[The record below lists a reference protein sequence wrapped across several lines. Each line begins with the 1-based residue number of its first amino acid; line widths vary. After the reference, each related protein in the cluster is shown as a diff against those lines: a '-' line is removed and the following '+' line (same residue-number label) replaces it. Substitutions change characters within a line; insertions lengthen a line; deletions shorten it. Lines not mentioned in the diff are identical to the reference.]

1 MYFWRV
7 FLFSNHG
14 ILNSSFRKEISMTI
28 SAPRWDMTN
37 VYPSLESKEFKN
49 AIKKY
54 KSTLDEMEVFY
65 KKASK
70 ADSKTEPKK
79 LGKLLGESVDRFNTL
94 FELSNTISP
103 FIYAFVS
110 TDSRNK
116 EAMRALSEFEQM
128 SVQASVLNTRFQAWV
143 GKLGKAAV
151 KKAARTNASA
161 KTHEFALNES
171 VDQSKYMMSEAE
183 EILAAELTLSGGNAF
198 GKLQG
203 TITSQL
209 SVDFELDGKL
219 QKLPMPALINLRS
232 HPDELTR
239 RRGYEAENIAWE
251 GVKET
256 LAACMNGVKG
266 EALTL
271 NKKRGREDA
280 IHSSID
286 MARLDRATLNAIL
299 GAMKDS
305 FPMFQKY
312 FKHKAKLLGKEKLA
326 WWDVSAP
333 MGKTDKVYSFEEARN
348 FIISNFNQFSPE
360 LGAFAQRAFD
370 NNWIDAE
377 QREGKRGGA
386 FCMGIAGVKES
397 RILSNFDGSF
407 DQVSTLAHELG
418 HAFHNECANQAG
430 KTQIQQSTPMTL
442 AETASIMCETIV
454 TEAVL
459 KQVTDPEEIL
469 AVLEAQ
475 MNNASA
481 IIVDIYSRYLF
492 EKEVFERREKS
503 ELSADDLNDIME
515 RAQKATYGEGL
526 DERYLQKF
534 MWTWKPHYY
543 SSGLSFYNY
552 PYAFGLLFATGLY
565 AIYQKRGADFV
576 PDYKNLLA
584 STGENR
590 AAEIADR
597 FGINI
602 RTKKFWTDSL
612 AIIGT
617 RVERYCEL

>member
-1 MYFWRV
+1 
-7 FLFSNHG
+7 
-14 ILNSSFRKEISMTI
+14 MTT

-37 VYPSLESKEFKN
+37 VYPSLASKEFKS

-54 KSTLDEMEVFY
+54 KSMLNEMEIFF

-70 ADSKTEPKK
+70 ADAKTDPKK
-79 LGKLLGESVDRFNTL
+79 LGKLLGESADRFNALLSLSGTL
-94 FELSNTISP
+94 GA
-103 FIYAFVS
+103 FIYSYVT

-116 EAMRALSEFEQM
+116 DAMRALSEFEQM
-128 SVQASVLNTRFQAWV
+128 SVQASILNTKFQAWV

-151 KKAARTNASA
+151 KKASKTNISA
-161 KTHEFALNES
+161 KAHEFTLNES

-203 TITSQL
+203 TLTSQL
-209 SVDFELDGKL
+209 SVDFELGGKTE
-219 QKLPMPALINLRS
+219 KLPMPALINLRS
-232 HPDELTR
+232 HPDEPTR

-266 EALTL
+266 ETLTL
-271 NKKRGREDA
+271 DKKRGREDA
-280 IHSSID
+280 IHASID
-286 MARLDRATLNAIL
+286 STRMDRATLNAML

-312 FKHKAKLLGKEKLA
+312 FKHKAKLIGKDKLA
-326 WWDVSAP
+326 WWDISAP
-333 MGKTDKVYSFEEARN
+333 MGKTDKVYSYEEARE
-348 FIISNFNQFSPE
+348 FIVSNFNQFSPE
-360 LGAFAQRAFD
+360 LGAFAQRAF
-370 NNWIDAE
+370 NNSWIDAE

-386 FCMGIAGVKES
+386 FCMGVPGVKES

-418 HAFHNECANQAG
+418 HAFHNECAYRAD
-430 KTQIQQSTPMTL
+430 KTELQQSTPMTL
-442 AETASIMCETIV
+442 AETASIMCETII

-459 KQVTDPEEIL
+459 KQVTDPQEEL

-475 MNNASA
+475 MNNATGV
-481 IIVDIYSRYLF
+481 IVDIYSRYLF
-492 EKEVFERREKS
+492 EKEVFERREQS

-515 RAQKATYGEGL
+515 RAQKATYGDGL
-526 DERYLQKF
+526 DERFLQKF

-543 SSGLSFYNY
+543 SSGFSFYNY

-590 AAEIADR
+590 AAELADR

-602 RTKKFWTDSL
+602 RTKKFWADSL
-612 AIIGT
+612 AIIGK
-617 RVERYCEL
+617 RIDRYCEL

>member
-1 MYFWRV
+1 
-7 FLFSNHG
+7 
-14 ILNSSFRKEISMTI
+14 MTA

-54 KSTLDEMEVFY
+54 KSMLDDMEVFF

-70 ADSKTEPKK
+70 ADSKMEPKK
-79 LGKLLGESVDRFNTL
+79 LGKLLGESVDHFNAL
-94 FELSNTISP
+94 FELSNTIGP
-103 FIYAFVS
+103 FIYAYVT

-128 SVQASVLNTRFQAWV
+128 SVQASILNTKFQAWI

-151 KKAARTNASA
+151 KKATKTNPSA
-161 KTHEFALNES
+161 KAHEFTLNES
-171 VDQSKYMMSEAE
+171 VEQSKYMMSEAE

-203 TITSQL
+203 TLTSQL
-209 SVDFELDGKL
+209 TVDFELDGKTE
-219 QKLPMPALINLRS
+219 KMPMPALINLRS
-232 HPDELTR
+232 HPDEATR

-251 GVKET
+251 QVKET
-256 LAACMNGVKG
+256 LAACINGVKG
-266 EALTL
+266 ETLTL
-271 NKKRGREDA
+271 DKKRGREDA
-280 IHSSID
+280 IHASID
-286 MARLDRATLNAIL
+286 STRMDRATLNAML
-299 GAMKDS
+299 DAMKDS

-312 FKHKAKLLGKEKLA
+312 FKHKAKLIGKEKLA
-326 WWDVSAP
+326 WWDISAP
-333 MGKTDKVYSFEEARN
+333 MGKTDKVYSFEEARD
-348 FIISNFNQFSPE
+348 FIVTNFNKFSPE
-360 LGAFAQRAFD
+360 LGAFAKRSFD

-377 QREGKRGGA
+377 QRDGKRGGA
-386 FCMGIAGVKES
+386 FCMNIAGVKES

-418 HAFHNECANQAG
+418 HAFHNECAYKAG
-430 KTQIQQSTPMTL
+430 KTEMQQATPMTL
-442 AETASIMCETIV
+442 AETASIMCETII
-454 TEAVL
+454 TESVL
-459 KQVTDPEEIL
+459 KQVTDPQEEL

-475 MNNASA
+475 MNNATGV
-481 IIVDIYSRYLF
+481 IVDIYSRYLF

-543 SSGLSFYNY
+543 TSGFSFYNY
-552 PYAFGLLFATGLY
+552 PYAFGLLFAVGLY

-590 AAEIADR
+590 AAELADR

-602 RTKKFWTDSL
+602 RTKKFWADSL
-612 AIIGT
+612 AIIGK

>member
-1 MYFWRV
+1 
-7 FLFSNHG
+7 
-14 ILNSSFRKEISMTI
+14 MTV

-49 AIKKY
+49 AIKNY
-54 KSTLDEMEVFY
+54 KSMLDEMEVFL

-79 LGKLLGESVDRFNTL
+79 VGKLLGESVERFNAL

-103 FIYAFVS
+103 FINSFVT
-110 TDSRNK
+110 TDSRNQD
-116 EAMRALSEFEQM
+116 AMRALSKFEQM
-128 SVQASVLNTRFQAWV
+128 SVRASVLNTKFQAWA

-151 KKAARTNASA
+151 KKAAKTNASA
-161 KTHEFALNES
+161 KAHEFTLNES
-171 VDQSKYMMSEAE
+171 VKQSKYMMSEAE

-203 TITSQL
+203 TLTSQL
-209 SVDFELDGKL
+209 SVDFELDGKTE
-219 QKLPMPALINLRS
+219 KMPMPALINLRS
-232 HPDELTR
+232 HPDEGTR

-251 GVKET
+251 AVKET
-256 LAACMNGVKG
+256 LVACMNGVKG
-266 EALTL
+266 ETLTL
-271 NKKRGREDA
+271 DKKRSREDA
-280 IHSSID
+280 LHASID
-286 MARLDRATLNAIL
+286 FARMDRATLNAML

-305 FPMFQKY
+305 FPMFRKY
-312 FKHKAKLLGKEKLA
+312 FKHKAKLIGKEKLA
-326 WWDVSAP
+326 WWDISAP
-333 MGKTDKVYSFEEARN
+333 MGKTDKVYSFEEARD
-348 FIISNFNQFSPE
+348 FIVSNFNKFSPE
-360 LGAFAQRAFD
+360 LGAFAKRAFD

-377 QREGKRGGA
+377 QRDGKRGGA
-386 FCMGIAGVKES
+386 FCMGVAGVKES

-418 HAFHNECANQAG
+418 HAFHNECAYQAG
-430 KTQIQQSTPMTL
+430 KTELQQATPMTL

-459 KQVTDPEEIL
+459 KQVTDPQEEL

-475 MNNASA
+475 MNNATGV
-481 IIVDIYSRYLF
+481 IVDIYSRYLF
-492 EKEVFERREKS
+492 EKEVFERRAKS

-543 SSGLSFYNY
+543 SSGFSFYNY
-552 PYAFGLLFATGLY
+552 PYAFGLLFAIGLY

-590 AAEIADR
+590 AAELADR

-602 RTKKFWTDSL
+602 RTKKFWADSL
-612 AIIGT
+612 AIIGK